1 MDETLQM
8 GKYFKQVCITKTYY
22 WKFAVYMA
30 RLKKKKF
37 LPSRLIVTQSNK
49 LVEARY
55 NLPLGE
61 QRLIL
66 TMIANIQPDDE
77 DFKEYRIDVREFA
90 DFLGIDRNSA
100 YREFD
105 KITSAI
111 MTRVLIFDESDG
123 PLKVGWVSSAK
134 YISKE
139 GAVLL
144 CFDPKLKPYLLQLKG
159 NFTSCRLEMLLS
171 FKSQYTMRVYNL
183 LKQYEQIR
191 TREFELEELR
201 EILGIRKDQYK
212 LYSNFKKDIIE
223 VTQKELAVK
232 ADVNFEFSEIK
243 YGRRVIGLR
252 FRIFSKPL
260 TGSMIN
266 KKQDTSL
273 AIDATADSH
282 ISELMMLIPEQHKKK
297 KTILPAIVAGE
308 KKYGVDYVKRNIL
321 YANTKA
327 ERSYAVFLNK
337 ALKEDWG
344 HDWAIDMAQQQ
355 TKKKPKEMWE
365 RQGYASKKEYDE
377 IMYKRQMENYSKNA
391 AINSVK
397 CK

>member
-1 MDETLQM
+1 
-8 GKYFKQVCITKTYY
+8 
-22 WKFAVYMA
+22 MA
-30 RLKKKKF
+30 RIKKKKL

-77 DFKEYRIDVREFA
+77 DFKEYRINVREFA

-134 YISKE
+134 YIRKE

-144 CFDPKLKPYLLQLKG
+144 CFDPKLKPYLLKLKG

-191 TREFELEELR
+191 SREIELDVLR
-201 EILGIRKDQYK
+201 EILGIRKDQYT

-223 VTQKELAVK
+223 SAQKELNAK
-232 ADVNFEFSEIK
+232 ADLTFEFTEIK
-243 YGRRVIGLR
+243 YGRRVGAIR
-252 FRIFSKPL
+252 FRILSKPL
-260 TGSMIN
+260 MTTITQP
-266 KKQDTSL
+266 KQNPSL
-273 AIDATADSH
+273 PTESFLDDKV
-282 ISELMMLIPEQHKKK
+282 SELMMLVPEHHQKK
-297 KTILPAIVAGE
+297 KTITTSIVYFENKHGS
-308 KKYGVDYVKRNIL
+308 DYVKRNIL
-321 YANTKA
+321 YANAKA
-327 ERSYAVFLNK
+327 DKSYAGFLNN
-337 ALKEDWG
+337 ALKDDWG
-344 HDWAIDMAQQQ
+344 HDWEIDLQHQEA
-355 TKKKPKEMWE
+355 KKKPIELWE
-365 RQGYASKKEYDE
+365 RQGFKSQKEYNE
-377 IMYKRQMENYSKNA
+377 FMYQKQMENYSQAKSRNPA
-391 AINSVK
+391 
-397 CK
+397 